1 MVEITPELREK
12 FLRFHEAY
20 EFTRAR
26 LKEEGA
32 SGAVIAVKVWQ
43 AAQSDVPLTPEE
55 MHLYKRH
62 IALQSVNGGILFA
75 IEDEDN
81 W

>member
-1 MVEITPELREK
+1 MIEITPALREK

-20 EFTRAR
+20 EFARAK
-26 LKEEGA
+26 LKDEGA
-32 SGAVIAVKVWQ
+32 SGAVIAVKVWK
-43 AAQSDVPLTPEE
+43 AAEQEVPLTPDEL
-55 MHLYKRH
+55 HLYKRH

-75 IEDEDN
+75 IDDEDN

>member
-1 MVEITPELREK
+1 MANITPELREK
-12 FLRFHEAY
+12 YLRFHEAY
-20 EFTRAR
+20 EFARAK

-32 SGAVIAVKVWQ
+32 SGAVIAAKVWE
-43 AAQSDVPLTPEE
+43 AAQMEVPLSPEDLR
-55 MHLYKRH
+55 LYKRH

-75 IEDEDN
+75 VDDENN

>member
-1 MVEITPELREK
+1 MIEITPALREK

-20 EFTRAR
+20 EFARAK
-26 LKEEGA
+26 LKDEGA
-32 SGAVIAVKVWQ
+32 SGAVIAVKVWK
-43 AAQSDVPLTPEE
+43 AAEREVPLTPDEL
-55 MHLYKRH
+55 HLYKRH